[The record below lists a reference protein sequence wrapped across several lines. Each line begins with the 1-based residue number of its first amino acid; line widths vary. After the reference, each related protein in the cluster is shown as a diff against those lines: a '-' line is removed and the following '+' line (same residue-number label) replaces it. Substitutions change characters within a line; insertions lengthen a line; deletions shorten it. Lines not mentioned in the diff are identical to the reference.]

1 MKKTLSVLL
10 LLSLMFLS
18 FTACSNT
25 GAPTNTPGD
34 TTDGDSGPVPAFVD
48 PIKDYDTVDETSIDG
63 FTVKAKKYDYKENNV
78 VLMNVENHSEN
89 NYTVTVDMTYYDD
102 GGNEITKE
110 SQSYEGFSANWQKYF
125 AFDPGIPFSSYDF
138 TVTTEEY
145 SGECYA
151 QYVDI
156 SFGQLEEALT
166 EVEGDTVTKYPSII
180 STCYPKN
187 SSGYQLM
194 TGYHLVVI
202 DNTGKIFFSGSRGK
216 KLIAPYAKGDNYSN
230 ILILQCLE
238 GDLVWPEEIK
248 DGVLGICAVES
259 VTPYE

>member
-34 TTDGDSGPVPAFVD
+34 TTDGDSGSVPAFVD
-48 PIKDYDTVDETSIDG
+48 QIKDYDKVDDSSTEG
-63 FTVKAKKYDYKENNV
+63 FVIKSKKYDYEGNNV
-78 VLMNVENHSEN
+78 VILNLENQSEN
-89 NYTVTVDMTYYDD
+89 NYTVTVNMTYCD
-102 GGNEITKE
+102 GAGNTLGEDL
-110 SQSYEGFSANWQKYF
+110 QSFEGFAANWQKYF
-125 AFDPGIPFSSYDF
+125 VFEPNKPFDSY
-138 TVTTEEY
+138 TYEIALEEY

-156 SFGQLEEALT
+156 SFGQLEEAWT

-259 VTPYE
+259 VTPYG